1 MKTLRKR
8 KEKKIVKG
16 FRILKVKELLQ
27 IRGGDGDPTQIDNDF
42 D

>member
-8 KEKKIVKG
+8 KVVRVLKG
-16 FRILKVKELLQ
+16 FSTLKVKELLQ
-27 IRGGDGDPTQIDNDF
+27 IRGGEGAPTQKDNDF

>member
-8 KEKKIVKG
+8 KEKKLVKE
-16 FRILKVKELLQ
+16 FSILKVKELLQ
-27 IRGGDGDPTQIDNDF
+27 IRGGEGTPTQKDNDF